1 MQLLELASK
10 TKLPDEKTIKF
21 LLDSDPLFSLTV
33 KLWQENKLLTE
44 RVNQLE
50 EAESLRRI
58 QECVTT

>member
-1 MQLLELASK
+1 MQLLELASQ

-50 EAESLRRI
+50 ETESLRRI

>member
-10 TKLPDEKTIKF
+10 TKLPDEGTVKF

>member
-10 TKLPDEKTIKF
+10 TKLPDEETIRF

-58 QECVTT
+58 QECSTT

>member
-58 QECVTT
+58 QECSTT